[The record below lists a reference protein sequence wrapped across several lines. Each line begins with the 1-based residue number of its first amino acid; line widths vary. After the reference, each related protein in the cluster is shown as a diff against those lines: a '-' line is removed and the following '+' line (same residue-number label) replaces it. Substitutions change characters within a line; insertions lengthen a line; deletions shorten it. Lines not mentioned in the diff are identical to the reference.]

1 MINLAIGKMHKPSGR
16 GHRFM
21 ASLDRGAHV
30 LETGVKWAGIAKSI
44 YDAGQYV
51 APFIAAL

>member
-21 ASLDRGAHV
+21 AALDQGAHV
-30 LETGVKWAGIAKSI
+30 LEQGVKWAGIAKSI

-51 APFIAAL
+51 APLLAAL

>member
-1 MINLAIGKMHKPSGR
+1 MHRPNGR

-21 ASLDRGAHV
+21 AAMDSGAHV
-30 LETGVKWAGIAKSI
+30 LETAVKWGGVAKSI

-51 APFIAAL
+51 APLLAAL